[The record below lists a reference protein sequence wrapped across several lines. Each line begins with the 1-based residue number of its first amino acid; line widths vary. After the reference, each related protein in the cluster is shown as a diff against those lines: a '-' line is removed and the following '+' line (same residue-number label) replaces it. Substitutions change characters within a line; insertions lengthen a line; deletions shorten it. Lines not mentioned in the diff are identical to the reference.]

1 MIQSDTD
8 FSTLVNMYQQKVYNH
23 AYRMLGN
30 REEAEDA
37 TQDIFL
43 RVYGSLKTFRGEAR
57 LSSWIFRITA
67 NVCISRMRKKQPL
80 TLSLDQSPAGEGRNL
95 AELLA
100 DDSQNPE
107 IACSAEQMGTIV
119 REQLQRLKPEWAQ
132 AIGLHYF
139 GGLSYEE
146 VAEALEISRDTVATH
161 IRRGKMQLAGLI
173 ELRIGTDGL

>member
-8 FSTLVNMYQQKVYNH
+8 FRTLVKTFQHKVYNH

-43 RVYGSLKTFRGEAR
+43 RVHGALKNFRGEAR
-57 LSSWIFRITA
+57 LSSWIYKITA
-67 NVCISRMRKKQPL
+67 NVCISRMRSKQPPVA
-80 TLSLDQSPAGEGRNL
+80 SLDEPLAAEGRSL
-95 AELLA
+95 AELVA
-100 DDSQNPE
+100 DEKNNPE
-107 IACSAEQMGTIV
+107 TACSNNEMGTIV
-119 REQLQRLKPEWAQ
+119 REQLRRLKPEWAQ

-146 VAEALEISRDTVATH
+146 VAEVMEIPRETVATH

-173 ELRIGTDGL
+173 VARLGAGNI